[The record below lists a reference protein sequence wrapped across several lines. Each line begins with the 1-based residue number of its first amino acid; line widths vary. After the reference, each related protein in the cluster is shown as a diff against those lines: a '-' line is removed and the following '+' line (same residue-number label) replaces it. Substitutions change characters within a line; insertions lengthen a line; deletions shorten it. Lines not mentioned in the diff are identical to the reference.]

1 MAVISTP
8 NATSVKIK
16 LDHGADVNGDRI
28 IKTKTLTN
36 IKSTASNDDIM
47 AAVNAIVDLQK
58 HTLSLLTEWI
68 THLYLNK
75 NFKEVKLWKK
85 INLSWSLKIL
95 WVIAF
100 L

>member
-47 AAVNAIVDLQK
+47 AVVNAI
-58 HTLSLLTEWI
+58 TEWI
-68 THLYLNK
+68 THLYINI
-75 NFKEVKLWKK
+75 NFKELKLCKK